1 MLGLHIVYMPTCD
14 NGLGCIC
21 QQRVSALTTPH
32 AAVSF
37 CRHIHGTPACLP
49 AGVVVVVGVEEGSLW
64 PKVRVWARAR
74 TRPQPRQTLPQPRRH
89 RRRRR
94 RAPEQAA
101 PTRGRRWL
109 TCPPRSPCQL
119 AADAA
124 AAAGAA
130 AVAVVTAVIAC
141 ACVAGCVA
149 PAAPALAALV
159 LAVPPS
165 DAHRQAL
172 AAAGPCGWVRRDSPR
187 RRWPPGRAKRA
198 RNFGQVFTLYW
209 GASASEF
216 HYNASVPSSP
226 PAHAG
231 RVQKPAVP
239 GSRLIGGRPFP
250 LAVSPPQATG
260 CAGA

>member
-1 MLGLHIVYMPTCD
+1 MARCVGAPRVGSTQRKLSMRREVASDSDHLFCYSVPGAQTCTT
-14 NGLGCIC
+14 
-21 QQRVSALTTPH
+21 QQRH

-74 TRPQPRQTLPQPRRH
+74 TRTQTLPQPRLRL
-89 RRRRR
+89 RRRR

-130 AVAVVTAVIAC
+130 A
-141 ACVAGCVA
+141 
-149 PAAPALAALV
+149 AAAALAIV
-159 LAVPPS
+159 RGTPS
-165 DAHRQAL
+165 L
-172 AAAGPCGWVRRDSPR
+172 WLG
-187 RRWPPGRAKRA
+187 
-198 RNFGQVFTLYW
+198 
-209 GASASEF
+209 
-216 HYNASVPSSP
+216 
-226 PAHAG
+226 
-231 RVQKPAVP
+231 
-239 GSRLIGGRPFP
+239 
-250 LAVSPPQATG
+250 
-260 CAGA
+260 

>member
-1 MLGLHIVYMPTCD
+1 MRLLPHVSTGFANSRLVLGLHIVYMPTCD

-130 AVAVVTAVIAC
+130 A
-141 ACVAGCVA
+141 
-149 PAAPALAALV
+149 AAAALAIVSRHSLPGARNV
-159 LAVPPS
+159 A
-165 DAHRQAL
+165 
-172 AAAGPCGWVRRDSPR
+172 CG
-187 RRWPPGRAKRA
+187 GRAA
-198 RNFGQVFTLYW
+198 R
-209 GASASEF
+209 S
-216 HYNASVPSSP
+216 PSWL
-226 PAHAG
+226 G
-231 RVQKPAVP
+231 LGLGLGL
-239 GSRLIGGRPFP
+239 GSG
-250 LAVSPPQATG
+250 
-260 CAGA
+260 